1 MKNQT
6 KSIAENWKMRLV
18 KATASN
24 QKLKKAGIYRMGVRK
39 GMLLKVNKFINCTV
53 HMDSMTII
61 PENLIYFLTQDEV
74 DQLIKDA
81 KK

>member
-1 MKNQT
+1 MK
-6 KSIAENWKMRLV
+6 LV
-18 KATASN
+18 KVIAST
-24 QKLKKAGIYRMGVRK
+24 QKLKKAGIYQAGARK

-61 PENLIYFLTQDEV
+61 PENLIYFFTQDEV
-74 DQLIKDA
+74 DKMAKDA

>member
-18 KATASN
+18 KVTASN

>member
-1 MKNQT
+1 MK
-6 KSIAENWKMRLV
+6 LV
-18 KATASN
+18 KVIAST
-24 QKLKKAGIYRMGVRK
+24 QKLKKAGIYQIGARK

-53 HMDSMTII
+53 HIDSMTVI
-61 PENLIYFLTQDEV
+61 PENLIYFFTQDEV